1 MLAAT
6 RDDAGPLLGRDAE
19 MEMLSEL
26 AQRESVSMSEWIR
39 NCIRR
44 EHALVG
50 AKAAKRVKTK
60 R

>member
-1 MLAAT
+1 MVE
-6 RDDAGPLLGRDAE
+6 RKREKLLNVRVLDAE
-19 MEMLSEL
+19 MEMLGEL

-44 EHALVG
+44 EHALLG
-50 AKAAKRVKTK
+50 ATAAKRSTTK